1 MVELAE
7 FVENYRNAY
16 IIADSTLNRLRNDQ
30 YGILTRD
37 GQFRATFMYY
47 FFLGRY
53 FARNQIGHRDDI
65 AHLCEE
71 CHVGINRLILLF
83 ITHHTN
89 AENIIDEISLQTV
102 CTTEDVEPAILDE
115 EEQKRFFKI
124 LASIPKSILTED
136 SVDSQRRKERAKRD
150 GGEDEVEELDK
161 GKSKT
166 QEGDINQIYRVLK
179 CNQILGQVLRNKY
192 GSLKKGKV
200 EEIVEAI
207 TDGGLK
213 LVNSVLKDENEI
225 DQMALYL
232 KEKHPKYKTKRIER
246 AVRFVSFVWTM
257 VNLEN
262 AVEAINVP
270 EIRETVKEVGNRK
283 STPAYDLVGY
293 FNLLDGSEELGENS
307 LKELETLLSKHRNP
321 FMKSILS
328 LRTQHYMNTQA
339 GKVQM
344 DQRACSM
351 LKIPYV
357 HKGTRK

>member
-1 MVELAE
+1 MQPNLSITSFGHCYHALIVAKLIKTGISQRDSDINSCFNFAKNLPYYIYRSDLQGQIIGMVEFAE

-53 FARNQIGHRDDI
+53 FARNQIGHRDNI

-89 AENIIDEISLQTV
+89 DENIIVEISLQTV

-179 CNQILGQVLRNKY
+179 CNQILGQILRNKY

-213 LVNSVLKDENEI
+213 LVNSV
-225 DQMALYL
+225 
-232 KEKHPKYKTKRIER
+232 
-246 AVRFVSFVWTM
+246 
-257 VNLEN
+257 
-262 AVEAINVP
+262 
-270 EIRETVKEVGNRK
+270 
-283 STPAYDLVGY
+283 
-293 FNLLDGSEELGENS
+293 
-307 LKELETLLSKHRNP
+307 
-321 FMKSILS
+321 
-328 LRTQHYMNTQA
+328 
-339 GKVQM
+339 
-344 DQRACSM
+344 
-351 LKIPYV
+351 
-357 HKGTRK
+357 

>member
-1 MVELAE
+1 MVEFAE

-53 FARNQIGHRDDI
+53 FARNQIGHRDNI

-89 AENIIDEISLQTV
+89 DENIIVEISLQTV

-179 CNQILGQVLRNKY
+179 CNQILGQILRNKY

-213 LVNSVLKDENEI
+213 LVNSV
-225 DQMALYL
+225 
-232 KEKHPKYKTKRIER
+232 
-246 AVRFVSFVWTM
+246 
-257 VNLEN
+257 
-262 AVEAINVP
+262 
-270 EIRETVKEVGNRK
+270 
-283 STPAYDLVGY
+283 
-293 FNLLDGSEELGENS
+293 
-307 LKELETLLSKHRNP
+307 
-321 FMKSILS
+321 
-328 LRTQHYMNTQA
+328 
-339 GKVQM
+339 
-344 DQRACSM
+344 
-351 LKIPYV
+351 
-357 HKGTRK
+357 